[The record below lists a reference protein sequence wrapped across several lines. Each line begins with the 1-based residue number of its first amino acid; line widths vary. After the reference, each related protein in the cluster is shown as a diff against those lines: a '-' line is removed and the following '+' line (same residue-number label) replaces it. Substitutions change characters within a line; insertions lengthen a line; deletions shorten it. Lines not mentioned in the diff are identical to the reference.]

1 MIANLFVSTFLSLKA
16 HKLRVFLTMV
26 GIIIGITSVVT
37 ISALGEGMK
46 RQVVKASSA
55 VNADVLKIHYT
66 MSDGSSDNFMSYEE
80 PDYTFSR
87 VDLKKLQDIQGIES
101 IYPQY
106 GESMMGGGDN
116 LFVPMDYFGA
126 QANLSI
132 TSTKGQNDILYG
144 RDFQPSDANTDA
156 IVLNHD
162 IFETQIRLDDPSQL
176 IGKAVS
182 IGGYMYKVIG
192 ILAPKDLDSLGM
204 NDDWATAMSSFVSR
218 ESYNKLAKTKAI
230 SGINIKVR
238 EGADREAILGQAIT
252 ILSENHPEV
261 KGTFK
266 ENDQDQQLQQQ
277 MEEMVTGMTMF
288 LMAITA
294 ISLLVGGIGVMNIM
308 YVSVTE
314 RKREIGIRRAIGA
327 KPRVILFHF
336 LMEAAF
342 ITLIGGLIGVGCGYL
357 LATVVGGYISITPII
372 TPSIFAISTLVS
384 VFTGIFF
391 GIIPAIGASRMD
403 PIKAIYN

>member
-327 KPRVILFHF
+327 KPRVILFQF

-342 ITLIGGLIGVGCGYL
+342 ITLIGGLIGVGCG
-357 LATVVGGYISITPII
+357 
-372 TPSIFAISTLVS
+372 
-384 VFTGIFF
+384 
-391 GIIPAIGASRMD
+391 
-403 PIKAIYN
+403 

>member
-162 IFETQIRLDDPSQL
+162 IFEAQIRLDDPSQL

-192 ILAPKDLDSLGM
+192 ILAPM
-204 NDDWATAMSSFVSR
+204 ARRIPISR
-218 ESYNKLAKTKAI
+218 F
-230 SGINIKVR
+230 R
-238 EGADREAILGQAIT
+238 
-252 ILSENHPEV
+252 
-261 KGTFK
+261 
-266 ENDQDQQLQQQ
+266 
-277 MEEMVTGMTMF
+277 
-288 LMAITA
+288 
-294 ISLLVGGIGVMNIM
+294 
-308 YVSVTE
+308 SVTDTYMMFMTPIPPTN
-314 RKREIGIRRAIGA
+314 REIAVIAIRNI
-327 KPRVILFHF
+327 VIPV
-336 LMEAAF
+336 
-342 ITLIGGLIGVGCGYL
+342 T
-357 LATVVGGYISITPII
+357 IS
-372 TPSIFAISTLVS
+372 SICCWSCWSWSFSLNVP
-384 VFTGIFF
+384 FTSG
-391 GIIPAIGASRMD
+391 
-403 PIKAIYN
+403 